1 MDSFFTIITDNLT
14 FANELLS
21 LLSCSLIVSHPSSVK
36 VCHNPSLLQFL
47 YQSTHGRM
55 TLAFLHFAVR
65 TMVTPSYGERLVSIK
80 CFIAEIQWLKLELK
94 YTLN

>member
-21 LLSCSLIVSHPSSVK
+21 LSSCSLIVSHPSSVK

-55 TLAFLHFAVR
+55 TLAFLHFVALSLS
-65 TMVTPSYGERLVSIK
+65 TITDRLAPVIFSS
-80 CFIAEIQWLKLELK
+80 
-94 YTLN
+94 